1 MSVYNLNGE
10 LVENTSGLITPSI
23 QMNQMTVDSQA
34 SSTLVATN
42 SQLTFTL
49 GFPSALSAVSKLV
62 INIPT
67 STYLRIP
74 TIYNQDCSYTIGTNN
89 LNNCVYITDSNG
101 WLTQVN
107 LTNLGTTQIAASTNI
122 TVNLFVTN
130 DWNNSPFSTTPINFY
145 VVSSTDNNLAQG
157 SVQLPTVYGGAMSF
171 STVTIGNLKVNQG
184 GQFAGSTNN
193 LTLSFSL
200 AVPIPQNTVLQLN
213 IPKSTFNM
221 NINSLQ
227 SSLAKISTS

>member
-1 MSVYNLNGE
+1 
-10 LVENTSGLITPSI
+10 
-23 QMNQMTVDSQA
+23 
-34 SSTLVATN
+34 
-42 SQLTFTL
+42 
-49 GFPSALSAVSKLV
+49 
-62 INIPT
+62 
-67 STYLRIP
+67 
-74 TIYNQDCSYTIGTNN
+74 
-89 LNNCVYITDSNG
+89 
-101 WLTQVN
+101 
-107 LTNLGTTQIAASTNI
+107 
-122 TVNLFVTN
+122 
-130 DWNNSPFSTTPINFY
+130 
-145 VVSSTDNNLAQG
+145 
-157 SVQLPTVYGGAMSF
+157 MSF